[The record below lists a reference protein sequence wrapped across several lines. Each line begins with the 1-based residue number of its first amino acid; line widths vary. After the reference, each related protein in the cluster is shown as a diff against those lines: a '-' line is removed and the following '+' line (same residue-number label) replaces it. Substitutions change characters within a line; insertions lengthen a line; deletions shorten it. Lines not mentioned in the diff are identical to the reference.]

1 MLENDLNPS
10 TANNSETIFLKDY
23 QPPKFLISEI
33 ELDANLG
40 HERTVITAQL
50 KVRRNGSHD
59 EALVLNGEKLSL
71 LSVALDESILGPEQ
85 YNCTDTSMQLTEVP
99 DNFVLKIV
107 TELQPHLNTELSG
120 LYQSSGNFCT
130 QCEAEGFRRIT
141 YFLDR
146 PDVLS
151 KYTVT
156 IVADQ
161 QANPVLLSNGNL
173 QDHGINDDGT
183 HWAKWHDPHPKPS
196 YLFALVAG
204 DLNSIS
210 DQFVTVS
217 GQSVELNIYTQPHNI
232 DKCDHAMVSLKK
244 SMLWDE
250 QVYGREYDL
259 SVYNIVAVDDFNM
272 GAMENKGLN
281 IFNSKYVLANQ
292 QTATD
297 VDYEGIESV
306 IGHEYFHNWSGNRVT
321 CRDWFQLSL
330 KEGFTVFRDQE
341 FSADMNSRAVK
352 RIRDVQ
358 VLRAHQFKEDAG
370 PMAHAVRPESY
381 QEINNF
387 YTVTIYEK
395 GAEVIRM
402 MHSLVGKKGF
412 RTGTD
417 LYFERYDGQ
426 AVTTEDFVLCM
437 EQANAIDL
445 QQFRL
450 WYTQAGTPQVSIEQ
464 QYSNGKLSLIVEQS
478 CPPSP
483 GQPHKKPFQIPISIA
498 LFSVAGEKLLET
510 TLSITAVQQQF
521 EFADLEERPIVSIL
535 RDFSAPIKLSFAQSA
550 EDLAT
555 LIKVDD
561 NGFARWESMQRLS
574 LNLLLPAID
583 SGKLDPQA
591 YQNLLDAMR
600 GLIASKPKDKA
611 IFAEMLSMPSSSYMT
626 EFCSPIDPMCI
637 QSARKLCVK
646 QLAEDLRSEFYE
658 LYVSNNQGRE
668 FSLKSSA
675 MAERSLKNQALAY
688 LVATEQRP
696 YYVLAAEQYR
706 SANNMT
712 DRIAAFTALLH
723 SEYEERQSIIDDFY
737 TQWQDNALVLDKW
750 FAIQAQTP
758 NAEVLDDVKKLLS
771 HPGFSINNPNKV
783 RSLIGAFTTN
793 LSGFHNSNGSGYT
806 FLAERI
812 INLNS
817 INPQVAARL
826 TTAFNSWKSYAQP
839 YKDKMHKQLKRI
851 DETPNLAKDVK
862 EIVSKA
868 LL

>member
-10 TANNSETIFLKDY
+10 AADNSETIFLKDY
-23 QPPKFLISEI
+23 QPPKFLISHV
-33 ELDANLG
+33 ELDVHLG
-40 HERTVITAQL
+40 KESSEITARL
-50 KVRRNGSHD
+50 TVSRNGEHD
-59 EALVLNGEKLSL
+59 EALELNGEKLNLISIALDKTL
-71 LSVALDESILGPEQ
+71 LSPEQ
-85 YNCTDTSMQLTEVP
+85 YSATDTGIKIKETP
-99 DNFVLKIV
+99 DNFMLEIV
-107 TELQPHLNTELSG
+107 TQLQPHLNTELSG

-151 KYTVT
+151 EYTVT
-156 IVADQ
+156 ITAEQ
-161 QANPVLLSNGNL
+161 RTNPVLLSNGNL
-173 QDHGINDDGT
+173 LDQGSNDDGT

-204 DLNSIS
+204 DLESIS
-210 DQFVTVS
+210 DNFTTAS
-217 GQSVELNIYTQPHNI
+217 GAAVELNIYTQAHNI
-232 DKCDHAMVSLKK
+232 DKCDHAMTSLKK

-281 IFNSKYVLANQ
+281 IFNSKYVLAKQ
-292 QTATD
+292 DTATD

-341 FSADMNSRAVK
+341 FSADMSSRAVK

-370 PMAHAVRPESY
+370 PMAHSVRPESY

-402 MHSLVGKKGF
+402 MHSLVGKQGF
-412 RTGTD
+412 RKGTD
-417 LYFERYDGQ
+417 LYFERFDGQ
-426 AVTTEDFVLCM
+426 AVTTEDFVQCM

-445 QQFRL
+445 KQFRL
-450 WYTQAGTPQVSIEQ
+450 WYTQSGTPQVKVQ
-464 QYSNGKLSLIVEQS
+464 QLYADGKLSLVLEQS
-478 CPPSP
+478 CPPTP
-483 GQPHKKPFQIPISIA
+483 GQASKEPFQIPISIV
-498 LFSVAGEKLLET
+498 LFNPAGEKLLET
-510 TLSITAVQQQF
+510 TLSLTEQQQTF
-521 EFADLEERPIVSIL
+521 EFDGYAERPILSIL
-535 RDFSAPIKLSFAQSA
+535 RDFSAPIKLEFAQSDA
-550 EDLAT
+550 DLAT

-561 NGFARWESMQRLS
+561 NGFARWEAMQRLS
-574 LNLLLPAID
+574 LNLLLPTIE
-583 SGKLDPQA
+583 SGKLDANA
-591 YQNLLDAMR
+591 YQNLLNAIRD
-600 GLIASKPKDKA
+600 LIESQPQDKA
-611 IFAEMLSMPSSSYMT
+611 VFAEMLSLPSSSYMA
-626 EFCSPIDPMCI
+626 ELCSPIDPIRI
-637 QSARKLCVK
+637 QFARKLCIK

-658 LYVSNNQGRE
+658 LYVSNNQRRE
-668 FSLKSSA
+668 FSLDSSA

-688 LVATEQRP
+688 LTATEQQP
-696 YYVLAAEQYR
+696 YYVLASEQYR

-712 DRIAAFTALLH
+712 DRIAAFAALLH

-737 TQWQDNALVLDKW
+737 KQWQDNILVLDKW
-750 FAIQAQTP
+750 FSIQAQAP
-758 NAEVLDDVKKLLS
+758 RADVLNDVRTLLE
-771 HPGFSINNPNKV
+771 HAAFSINNPNKV

-793 LSGFHNSNGSGYT
+793 LSGFHNSDGSGYE
-806 FLAERI
+806 FLADRI
-812 INLNS
+812 IELNS
-817 INPQVAARL
+817 VNPQVAARL
-826 TTAFNSWKSYAQP
+826 SATFNSWKSYAQP
-839 YKDKMHKQLKRI
+839 YSNKMQEQLQRI
-851 DETPNLAKDVK
+851 DQTPNLVKDVK

>member
-10 TANNSETIFLKDY
+10 AADNSETIFLKDY
-23 QPPKFLISEI
+23 QPPKFLISHV
-33 ELDANLG
+33 ELDVHLG
-40 HERTVITAQL
+40 KESSEITARL
-50 KVRRNGSHD
+50 TVSRNGEHD
-59 EALVLNGEKLSL
+59 EALELNGEKLNLISIALDKTL
-71 LSVALDESILGPEQ
+71 LSPEQ
-85 YNCTDTSMQLTEVP
+85 YRATDTGIKIKETP
-99 DNFVLKIV
+99 DNFMLEIV
-107 TELQPHLNTELSG
+107 TQLQPHLNTELSG

-151 KYTVT
+151 EYTVT
-156 IVADQ
+156 ITAEQ
-161 QANPVLLSNGNL
+161 RTNPVLLSNGNL
-173 QDHGINDDGT
+173 LDQGSNDDGT

-204 DLNSIS
+204 DLESIS
-210 DQFVTVS
+210 DNFTTAS
-217 GQSVELNIYTQPHNI
+217 GAAVELNIYTQAHNI
-232 DKCDHAMVSLKK
+232 DKCDHAMTSLKK

-281 IFNSKYVLANQ
+281 IFNSKYVLAKQ
-292 QTATD
+292 DTATD

-341 FSADMNSRAVK
+341 FSADMSSRAVK

-370 PMAHAVRPESY
+370 PMAHSVRPESY

-402 MHSLVGKKGF
+402 MHSLVGKQGF
-412 RTGTD
+412 RKGTD
-417 LYFERYDGQ
+417 LYFERFDGQ
-426 AVTTEDFVLCM
+426 AVTTEDFVQCM

-445 QQFRL
+445 KQFRL
-450 WYTQAGTPQVSIEQ
+450 WYTQSGTPQVKVQ
-464 QYSNGKLSLIVEQS
+464 QLYADGKLSLVLEQS
-478 CPPSP
+478 CPPTP
-483 GQPHKKPFQIPISIA
+483 GQASKEPFQIPISIV
-498 LFSVAGEKLLET
+498 LFNPAGEKLLET
-510 TLSITAVQQQF
+510 TLSLTEQQQTF
-521 EFADLEERPIVSIL
+521 EFDGYAERPILSIL
-535 RDFSAPIKLSFAQSA
+535 RDFSAPIKLEFAQSDA
-550 EDLAT
+550 DLAT

-561 NGFARWESMQRLS
+561 NGFARWEAMQRLS
-574 LNLLLPAID
+574 LNLLLPTIE
-583 SGKLDPQA
+583 SGKLDANA
-591 YQNLLDAMR
+591 YQNLLNAIRD
-600 GLIASKPKDKA
+600 LIESQPQDKA
-611 IFAEMLSMPSSSYMT
+611 VFAEMLSLPSSSYMA
-626 EFCSPIDPMCI
+626 ELCSPIDPVRI
-637 QSARKLCVK
+637 QFARKLCIK

-658 LYVSNNQGRE
+658 LYVSNNQRRE
-668 FSLKSSA
+668 FSLDSSA

-688 LVATEQRP
+688 LTATEQQP
-696 YYVLAAEQYR
+696 YYVLASEQYR

-712 DRIAAFTALLH
+712 DRIAAFAALLH

-737 TQWQDNALVLDKW
+737 KQWQDNILVLDKW
-750 FAIQAQTP
+750 FSIQAQAP
-758 NAEVLDDVKKLLS
+758 RADVLNDVRTLLE
-771 HPGFSINNPNKV
+771 HAAFSINNPNKV

-793 LSGFHNSNGSGYT
+793 LSGFHNSDGSGYE
-806 FLAERI
+806 FLADRI
-812 INLNS
+812 IELNS
-817 INPQVAARL
+817 VNPQVAARL
-826 TTAFNSWKSYAQP
+826 SATFNSWKSYAQP
-839 YKDKMHKQLKRI
+839 YSNKMQEQLQRI
-851 DETPNLAKDVK
+851 DQTPNLVKDVK

>member
-1 MLENDLNPS
+1 M
-10 TANNSETIFLKDY
+10 
-23 QPPKFLISEI
+23 
-33 ELDANLG
+33 
-40 HERTVITAQL
+40 TVS
-50 KVRRNGSHD
+50 RNGEHD
-59 EALVLNGEKLSL
+59 EALELNGEKLNLISIALDKTL
-71 LSVALDESILGPEQ
+71 LSPEQ
-85 YNCTDTSMQLTEVP
+85 YSATDTGIKIKETP
-99 DNFVLKIV
+99 DNFMLEIV
-107 TELQPHLNTELSG
+107 TQLQPHLNTELSG

-151 KYTVT
+151 EYTVT
-156 IVADQ
+156 ITAEQ
-161 QANPVLLSNGNL
+161 GTNPVLLSNGNL
-173 QDHGINDDGT
+173 LDQGSNDDGT

-204 DLNSIS
+204 DLESIS
-210 DQFVTVS
+210 DNFTTAS
-217 GQSVELNIYTQPHNI
+217 GAAVELNIYTQAHNI
-232 DKCDHAMVSLKK
+232 DKCDHAMTSLKK

-292 QTATD
+292 DTATD

-341 FSADMNSRAVK
+341 FSADMSSRAVK

-370 PMAHAVRPESY
+370 PMAHSVRPESY

-402 MHSLVGKKGF
+402 MHSLVGKQGF
-412 RTGTD
+412 RKGTD
-417 LYFERYDGQ
+417 LYFERFDGQ
-426 AVTTEDFVLCM
+426 AVTTEEFVQCM

-445 QQFRL
+445 KQFRL
-450 WYTQAGTPQVSIEQ
+450 WYTQSGTPQVKVQ
-464 QYSNGKLSLIVEQS
+464 QLYADGKLSLVLEQS
-478 CPPSP
+478 CPPTP
-483 GQPHKKPFQIPISIA
+483 GQASKEPFQIPISIA
-498 LFSVAGEKLLET
+498 LFNPAGEKLLET
-510 TLSITAVQQQF
+510 TLSLTEQQQTF
-521 EFADLEERPIVSIL
+521 EFDGYAERPILSIL
-535 RDFSAPIKLSFAQSA
+535 RDFSAPIKLEFAQSDA
-550 EDLAT
+550 DLAT

-561 NGFARWESMQRLS
+561 NGFARWEAMQRLS
-574 LNLLLPAID
+574 LNLLLPTVE
-583 SGKLDPQA
+583 SGQLDKHA

-600 GLIASKPKDKA
+600 SLIASKPKDKA
-611 IFAEMLSMPSSSYMT
+611 IFAEMLSLPSSSYIA
-626 EFCSPIDPMCI
+626 ELCSPIDPEQI
-637 QSARKLCVK
+637 QLARKLCVK
-646 QLAEDLRSEFYE
+646 QIADDLRTEFYE
-658 LYVSNNQGRE
+658 LYISNNQRRE
-668 FSLKSSA
+668 FSLESSA
-675 MAERSLKNQALAY
+675 MAERSLKNQALTY
-688 LVATEQRP
+688 LIATEQQS
-696 YYVLAAEQYR
+696 YYVLATEQYR

-712 DRIAAFTALLH
+712 DRIAAFAALLH

-737 TQWQDNALVLDKW
+737 KQWQDNTLVLDKW
-750 FAIQAQTP
+750 FSIQAQSP
-758 NAEVLDDVKKLLS
+758 RADVLDDVHTLLT
-771 HPGFSINNPNKV
+771 HAAFSINNPNKV
-783 RSLIGAFTTN
+783 RSLIGAFTAN
-793 LSGFHNSNGSGYT
+793 LNGFHRPDGSGYE
-806 FLAERI
+806 FLADCI
-812 INLNS
+812 IELNGV
-817 INPQVAARL
+817 NPQVAARL
-826 TTAFNSWKSYAQP
+826 SAAFNSWKSYAQP
-839 YKDKMHKQLKRI
+839 YRDKMQEQLQRI
-851 DETPNLAKDVK
+851 DKTPNLAKDVK